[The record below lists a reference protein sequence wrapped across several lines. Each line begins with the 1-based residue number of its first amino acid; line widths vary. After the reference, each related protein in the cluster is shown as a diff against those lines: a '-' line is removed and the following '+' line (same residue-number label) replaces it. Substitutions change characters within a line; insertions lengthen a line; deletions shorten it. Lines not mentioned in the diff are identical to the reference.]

1 MISDLS
7 SFVEFFAAV
16 YVTMAVNNDFCSNFW
31 TPQYYKE
38 MEILLSK
45 YHFSWSSSMSNE
57 LNETIKQNYTKV
69 QKNARLKGTILLVLC
84 ILLLISMGFENECN
98 FNKITFH
105 TPILYCILFTSIVL
119 IFSKFLVKNWRH
131 VLGVIAI
138 YGIIFIITK
147 FIHWEYF
154 NQNKVIEW
162 MFDYRKYLLILII
175 VLPIFHQMYIYWIY
189 SSIYKGYLKHRTNEE
204 NKKYVSSMEGIK
216 NRQKNKVDKI
226 YLDKWTDSKFN
237 QPSSDITIT
246 DFNDV
251 LFNQLLK
258 SATPT
263 QFDLLKS
270 WIKFKIDKLYR
281 NTSRNSGETDNN
293 IQQQTQS
300 PLSKYKKQDYSNEYK
315 DYSTWKKKQPTTKRN
330 LKTFCN
336 EKNIIYEDML
346 HWIKSKKNNNR

>member
-69 QKNARLKGTILLVLC
+69 QKNARLKGTILLILC
-84 ILLLISMGFENECN
+84 IFLLISMGFENEDN
-98 FNKITFH
+98 YKDITYH
-105 TPILYCILFTSIVL
+105 TPILYCILFTFIVL
-119 IFSKFLVKNWRH
+119 IFSKFLLKNWRY

-138 YGIIFIITK
+138 YVIIFILTK
-147 FIHWEYF
+147 FSHWEYF
-154 NQNKVIEW
+154 NQNKIIEW
-162 MFDYRKYLLILII
+162 MFGYRKYLLILII
-175 VLPIFHQMYIYWIY
+175 ILPICHQIYIYWIY

-204 NKKYVSSMEGIK
+204 NRKYVSSMEGIK

-226 YLDKWTDSKFN
+226 YLDKWTDSKFH
-237 QPSSDITIT
+237 QPSGDITIT

-270 WIKFKIDKLYR
+270 WIKFKFSKLCKK
-281 NTSRNSGETDNN
+281 NSPQNSDITDNN
-293 IQQQTQS
+293 LQYIKS

-315 DYSTWKKKQPTTKRN
+315 DYSIWKKKQSPVKRN
-330 LKTFCN
+330 LKSFCN
-336 EKNIIYEDML
+336 ERNIIYEDML
-346 HWIKSKKNNNR
+346 HWIKDKKPNNY